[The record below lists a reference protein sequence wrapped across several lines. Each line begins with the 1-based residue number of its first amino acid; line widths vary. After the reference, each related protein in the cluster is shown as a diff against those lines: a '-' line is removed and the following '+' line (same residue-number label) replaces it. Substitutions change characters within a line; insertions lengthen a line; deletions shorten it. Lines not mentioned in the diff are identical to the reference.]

1 MIAFLNGFGLGFSLI
16 LAIGAQNSFVLRQGL
31 RRQHVTLAVLFC
43 GFSDAFLI
51 ALGVGGVALTAS
63 QIVGKFQ
70 VVMAWVAAAWLFSYA
85 LMHFRSAWK
94 ADYDLSISSNGI
106 GVNTTSWQAV
116 VVTLAM
122 LTFVNPHVYL
132 DTLILIGS
140 FSLAYDAI
148 GKWHYAMGAMTASFV
163 FFGLLGYAAG
173 FCSRYMTSARHWQ
186 RLDILI
192 GIIML
197 ILSVKMLLA
206 FPV

>member
-1 MIAFLNGFGLGFSLI
+1 
-16 LAIGAQNSFVLRQGL
+16 
-31 RRQHVTLAVLFC
+31 
-43 GFSDAFLI
+43 
-51 ALGVGGVALTAS
+51 
-63 QIVGKFQ
+63 
-70 VVMAWVAAAWLFSYA
+70 MAWVAAAWLFSYA

-94 ADYDLSISSNGI
+94 ADYDLSITSNGS

-163 FFGLLGYAAG
+163 FFSLLGYAAG

-192 GIIML
+192 GVIML